1 MNKEY
6 MLFSHAPNLSTY
18 EHSSMVIKERSSII
32 WQEHQSANGNKKAT
46 MLSNL
51 EEQFMYQD

>member
-1 MNKEY
+1 MTKAY

-18 EHSSMVIKERSSII
+18 EHSSMVIKERSCIV
-32 WQEHQSANGNKKAT
+32 WPEHQSANGNKEAA

-51 EEQFMYQD
+51 EEQFMLQD